1 MVNRPIKRANSPDLL
16 QTAAMRAFENLRW
29 LRLAVVLAL
38 TMFHVPISRAQ
49 GTALTYQGQLMNNGQ
64 IANGNYD
71 FTFTLLAT
79 NQGGSAV
86 ASVVTNLNTSVS
98 GGLFLATLDFGD
110 VFNGSNYWLEI
121 AVRPAGNG
129 SFTTLAP
136 RQIINPVPY
145 ALFSA
150 NASNAAAV
158 PASGIVGTIP
168 SANLPTNLTSSAG
181 TVWQSPSSTT
191 VQAHSNTGYV
201 VTNSQQVTI
210 TLPAAPNIGD
220 IVKISGAGTG
230 GWVVA
235 QNAGQTIAASFTPLV
250 LPGDAS
256 GTWQSIASS
265 SDGTKLAAV
274 DNAGDGIWTSRNSGA
289 SWTQTTA
296 PTVPNWYSIAS
307 SADGTRLAAVDN
319 GGGIWIS
326 SNSGGSWAETI
337 ASTNSA
343 WTCIAS
349 STNGMKLAAAVSG
362 GAVWI
367 STNFGTNWR
376 QATAPSATV
385 QSVISS
391 SDWTCIA
398 SSADGTKLAAGTD
411 DGPVWTFL
419 NGVVSQQSA
428 SSSGAT
434 IVGTSGFLEGAFGST
449 VELIYAGGGQFV
461 ALCQTGSFSG
471 H

>member
-1 MVNRPIKRANSPDLL
+1 
-16 QTAAMRAFENLRW
+16 MRAFENLRW

-49 GTALTYQGQLMNNGQ
+49 GTAFTYQGQLMNNGQ
-64 IANGNYD
+64 LANGNYD
-71 FTFTLLAT
+71 FTFPLFAT

-86 ASVVTNLNTSVS
+86 APVVTNLNTSVS

-191 VQAHSNTGYV
+191 IQAQSNTGYV

-220 IVKISGAGTG
+220 IVKISGVGTG

-319 GGGIWIS
+319 GGGNLDFEQFRRELGGNHRLDQFSLDLHCIIDKWNETGGCRLRRGGLDLNKFRHKLET
-326 SNSGGSWAETI
+326 SNCAERNRAIGHLILRLDMYRLLSGRHKIGRG
-337 ASTNSA
+337 
-343 WTCIAS
+343 
-349 STNGMKLAAAVSG
+349 NG
-362 GAVWI
+362 
-367 STNFGTNWR
+367 
-376 QATAPSATV
+376 
-385 QSVISS
+385 
-391 SDWTCIA
+391 
-398 SSADGTKLAAGTD
+398 
-411 DGPVWTFL
+411 
-419 NGVVSQQSA
+419 
-428 SSSGAT
+428 
-434 IVGTSGFLEGAFGST
+434 
-449 VELIYAGGGQFV
+449 
-461 ALCQTGSFSG
+461 
-471 H
+471 